1 MIDIDQNG
9 MESALSQGKREHISK
24 IEGEK
29 FLLVRWKRAEKDYL
43 ITVLEQF
50 LKYTDSMVLTID

>member
-1 MIDIDQNG
+1 

-50 LKYTDSMVLTID
+50 LKYTDSMVQTID